1 MITTTSVLAVA
12 NTIAAQIGARAFFMM
27 GTRQKSGDANSLR
40 FDIRGSP
47 RGNRICVTLDASD
60 TYTVQLLKVRG
71 LHAGVVAENEGVY
84 SDMLHAIIEEMTGLA
99 LSL

>member
-1 MITTTSVLAVA
+1 MNTATDLTVA
-12 NTIAAQIGARAFFMM
+12 NTISQQIGARAFFMM
-27 GTRQKSGDANSLR
+27 GTRQKLGDADSLR
-40 FDIRGSP
+40 FDIRGSA

-71 LHAGVVAENEGVY
+71 LHAGVVAENSGIYCDGLRQVIEG
-84 SDMLHAIIEEMTGLA
+84 MTGLA

>member
-1 MITTTSVLAVA
+1 MTTTSVLTVA
-12 NTIAAQIGARAFFMM
+12 NTIAEQIGSRAFFMM
-27 GTRQKSGDANSLR
+27 GTRQKWGDADSLR
-40 FDIRGSP
+40 FDIRGSQ

-60 TYTVQLLKVRG
+60 TYTVQLLRVRG

-84 SDMLHAIIEEMTGLA
+84 NDGLRQVIEGMTGLA